1 MSSYPMDVRDWDS
14 RPKAEAKLMRQYVHT
29 LTFGRNGT
37 EINHFDS
44 NYDAG
49 VLLVFTASL
58 RSILIA
64 LA

>member
-1 MSSYPMDVRDWDS
+1 MLQFKD
-14 RPKAEAKLMRQYVHT
+14 T
-29 LTFGRNGT
+29 LTSDRTGT
-37 EINHFDS
+37 EINHFGS